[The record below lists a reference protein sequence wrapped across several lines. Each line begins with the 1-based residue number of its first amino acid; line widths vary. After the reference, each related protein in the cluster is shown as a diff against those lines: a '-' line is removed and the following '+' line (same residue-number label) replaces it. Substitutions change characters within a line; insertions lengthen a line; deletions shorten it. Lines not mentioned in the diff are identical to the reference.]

1 MSTTV
6 STTVKFDNVKK
17 VYSGDVRALN
27 GISFEVS
34 TGSIF
39 AILGP
44 NGAGKTTTLKIIMGL
59 IRQTDGTVSV
69 MDKVPFPDGNK
80 EISFVPE
87 EKNLYDWMKVSKM
100 RDYFS
105 AFAPNFSEEKFD
117 EICKRLDLTY
127 QRKIKALSQGNKT
140 KLYLALALSQ
150 NVKLYL
156 LDEPTLGLDPVVR
169 AEVLE
174 LVKDIA
180 KEGKTIIYSSQILS
194 EVEEVCDHLLILKN
208 GTILYT
214 GTMADFKGANG
225 ENLSKAFLDLVRK
238 DEIK

>member
-1 MSTTV
+1 M

-105 AFAPNFSEEKFD
+105 TFAPNFSEEKFD

>member
-1 MSTTV
+1 MDTIV
-6 STTVKFDNVKK
+6 RFDNVKK
-17 VYSGDVRALN
+17 VYSKDVKALD

-34 TGSIF
+34 SGNIF

-44 NGAGKTTTLKIIMGL
+44 NGAGKTTTLKIMMGL
-59 IRQTDGTVSV
+59 IKQTDGTVNV
-69 MDKVPFPDGNK
+69 MGTDPFPDGNK

-87 EKNLYDWMKVSKM
+87 DKNLYEWMKVSKM
-100 RDYFS
+100 KDYFS
-105 AFAPNFSEEKFD
+105 AFASNFSEERFD
-117 EICKRLDLTY
+117 EIRKRLDLTY

-174 LVKDIA
+174 LVKEVA
-180 KEGKTIIYSSQILS
+180 SEGKTVIYSSQILS
-194 EVEEVCDHLLILKN
+194 EVEEVCDRLLILKN

-214 GTMADFKGANG
+214 GTMEDFKGANG
-225 ENLSKAFLDLVRK
+225 GNLSKAFLDLVRK

>member
-1 MSTTV
+1 MDTI
-6 STTVKFDNVKK
+6 VKFDNVKK
-17 VYSGDVRALN
+17 TYSKDVKALD
-27 GISFEVS
+27 GISFEVPS
-34 TGSIF
+34 GSVF

-59 IRQTDGTVSV
+59 IKRTDGSVSV
-69 MDKVPFPDGNK
+69 MGTDPFPDGNK

-87 EKNLYDWMKVSKM
+87 EKNLYDWMKVSNMK
-100 RDYFS
+100 DYFS

-117 EICKRLDLTY
+117 GVCKRLDLTY
-127 QRKIKALSQGNKT
+127 ERKIKALSQGNKT

-150 NVKLYL
+150 DVKLYL
-156 LDEPTLGLDPVVR
+156 LDESTLGLDPVVR

-174 LVKDIA
+174 LVKEIA

-194 EVEEVCDHLLILKN
+194 EVEEVCDQLLVLKN
-208 GTILYT
+208 GKVLYT
-214 GTMADFKGANG
+214 GTMENLKGANG

-238 DEIK
+238 GESK